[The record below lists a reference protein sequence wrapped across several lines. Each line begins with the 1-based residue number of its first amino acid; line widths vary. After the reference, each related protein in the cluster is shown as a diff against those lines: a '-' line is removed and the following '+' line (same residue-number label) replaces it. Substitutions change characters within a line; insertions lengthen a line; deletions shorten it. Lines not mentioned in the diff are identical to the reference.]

1 MSCIPFDIQKSNWL
15 LQNYPMPKLV
25 KHAIV
30 LFFPPIEGT
39 FLFKKQVL
47 DTNVNIGASSIDF
60 PQIAWIDDF

>member
-1 MSCIPFDIQKSNWL
+1 
-15 LQNYPMPKLV
+15 MPKLV

-39 FLFKKQVL
+39 FLLKKQVL